1 MQYITPKGGPKSAN
15 HVDPNSR
22 NCFPNWHS
30 EIFKNIKSVSSCLY
44 NYLNFFI
51 KFAVHPVKIHLQLFT
66 MRINVYKIK

>member
-1 MQYITPKGGPKSAN
+1 MQYITPNGGPKSAN

-22 NCFPNWHS
+22 NCLPNWHS
-30 EIFKNIKSVSSCLY
+30 ETIKKNRLV
-44 NYLNFFI
+44 YLNIINSIFI